1 MVLKENEEVFIKIIY
16 LEKLVEFLPG
26 ILESDSCVLVLSEY
40 KQLFCDKLQLIYTN
54 ITSLDIV
61 KVFYDCS

>member
-1 MVLKENEEVFIKIIY
+1 MY
-16 LEKLVEFLPG
+16 LGKLVEFLPG

-40 KQLFCDKLQLIYTN
+40 KQHFCDKLQLIYTN